1 MAQDPYKILGVPR
14 TASQD
19 DIKAAFRKLAKKHHP
34 DLNPG
39 NAAAEAKFK
48 AASAANEMLSDP
60 ERRAAFDRGEIDAE
74 GKPSERAFY
83 RQYADAQEG
92 ARYQHAG
99 ADDAAFADIFADLFN
114 RGGRAGNG
122 GPGFGGA
129 GSGAAGPGASAR
141 PVRGQHI
148 QARLAV
154 PFGLATS
161 GGATRIILPDSRNL
175 EVTIPAGTDDGQV
188 LRLRGQGE
196 AGWNGGPAG
205 DLLIEVNVEPHA
217 FFRREGD
224 DIHIDLP
231 VTVAEAVLGAK
242 VTVPTLTGPVTLTV
256 PRHSD
261 HGKRLRLRGRGVP
274 AHAGHAEGDLYVT
287 LHLVV
292 GKPDAALE
300 QALVDWAAR
309 NPDDPR
315 AHLKV
320 VP

>member
-1 MAQDPYKILGVPR
+1 MAQDPYSILGVPR
-14 TASQD
+14 TATQD

-48 AASAANEMLSDP
+48 AASAAHELLSDP
-60 ERRAAFDRGEIDAE
+60 EKRASFDRGDIDAE
-74 GKPSERAFY
+74 GKQSERAFY
-83 RQYADAQEG
+83 RQYADTHEG

-99 ADDAAFADIFADLFN
+99 ADDSGFADIFADLFN
-114 RGGRAGNG
+114 R
-122 GPGFGGA
+122 A
-129 GSGAAGPGASAR
+129 GSTGSSGGAR
-141 PVRGQHI
+141 PVRGQHV
-148 QARLAV
+148 QARLTV
-154 PFGLATS
+154 PFLQAARGET
-161 GGATRIILPDSRNL
+161 TRITLPDGRNL

-261 HGKRLRLRGRGVP
+261 HGKRLRLRGRGIP

-287 LHLVV
+287 LHLVI

-300 QALVDWAAR
+300 QALGDWATR
-309 NPDDPR
+309 HPDNPR
-315 AHLKV
+315 AHLT
-320 VP
+320 VPT

>member
-1 MAQDPYKILGVPR
+1 MAQDPYSILGIAR
-14 TASQD
+14 TASAD

-48 AASAANEMLSDP
+48 AAAAANDLLSDP

-92 ARYQHAG
+92 ARYGSANPDHE
-99 ADDAAFADIFADLFN
+99 AFSDMFADLFG
-114 RGGRAGNG
+114 RGPGGPTGGRNG
-122 GPGFGGA
+122 
-129 GSGAAGPGASAR
+129 SAR
-141 PVRGQHI
+141 AVRGQHVRA
-148 QARLAV
+148 QLSV
-154 PFGLATS
+154 PFVAAAR
-161 GGATRIILPDSRNL
+161 GGSHRITLPDGRT
-175 EVTIPAGTDDGQV
+175 VDVAIPVGTRDGQT

-196 AGWNGGPAG
+196 AGWNGGPNG
-205 DLLIEVNVEPHA
+205 DLLIEVSVEPHP
-217 FFRREGD
+217 FYRREGD
-224 DIHIDLP
+224 DIHLDLP

-242 VTVPTLTGPVTLTV
+242 VTVPTLTGPVSLTV

-261 HGKRLRLRGRGVP
+261 HGRRMRLKGRGVP
-274 AHAGHAEGDLYVT
+274 AHGGRPDGDLYVT

-300 QALVDWAAR
+300 QALQGWAER
-309 NPDDPR
+309 HKQDVR
-315 AHLKV
+315 AHMV
-320 VP
+320 ADSS